1 MICWSCSSQIL
12 GAEPHFLGDGIR
24 RAFEARIA
32 KPPQYGYSTE
42 ALVGRRQ
49 MLQLAH
55 DTLTNQSSRTEYDR
69 ALSEDRDATLTMDVA
84 WDKVPGVLCVLQEA
98 GEAQLV
104 LATGEQLLQDRPP
117 KRFKQDVV
125 LAMALAYVDLSRDA
139 MAASPPDVIH
149 CCEVLERALKLLQVN

>member
-1 MICWSCSSQIL
+1 MICWSCSYQIL
-12 GAEPHFLGDGIR
+12 GAEPHFLGDGIK

-84 WDKVPGVLCVLQEA
+84 WDKVSNC
-98 GEAQLV
+98 
-104 LATGEQLLQDRPP
+104 
-117 KRFKQDVV
+117 
-125 LAMALAYVDLSRDA
+125 
-139 MAASPPDVIH
+139 SPTNRQTVQSIF
-149 CCEVLERALKLLQVN
+149 

>member
-1 MICWSCSSQIL
+1 M
-12 GAEPHFLGDGIR
+12 
-24 RAFEARIA
+24 
-32 KPPQYGYSTE
+32 
-42 ALVGRRQ
+42 
-49 MLQLAH
+49 
-55 DTLTNQSSRTEYDR
+55 
-69 ALSEDRDATLTMDVA
+69 
-84 WDKVPGVLCVLQEA
+84 LCVLQEA

-104 LATGEQLLQDRPP
+104 LATGEQLLQDCPP

>member
-1 MICWSCSSQIL
+1 
-12 GAEPHFLGDGIR
+12 
-24 RAFEARIA
+24 
-32 KPPQYGYSTE
+32 
-42 ALVGRRQ
+42 
-49 MLQLAH
+49 
-55 DTLTNQSSRTEYDR
+55 
-69 ALSEDRDATLTMDVA
+69 
-84 WDKVPGVLCVLQEA
+84 VLCVLQEA

-139 MAASPPDVIH
+139 MAASPPDVIC